1 MGQYVIKTL
10 DYCAEKGLQLQW
22 EKDFAISVNALGNEV
37 TIRANKSG
45 LISLARHLLTLAQDS
60 VPKHSHIHPDEYN
73 SLEGGLGGTYK
84 PKRYRAI
91 KINFYAKGRRQ

>member
-10 DYCAEKGLQLQW
+10 DYCTEKGLQLQW
-22 EKDFAISVNALGNEV
+22 EKGFAISVNAPGNEV

-60 VPKHSHIHPDEYN
+60 TPKHSHIHLDEYN
-73 SLEGGLGGTYK
+73 SLEEGSAEL
-84 PKRYRAI
+84 I
-91 KINFYAKGRRQ
+91 LEKI

>member
-22 EKDFAISVNALGNEV
+22 EKDFAISVDALGNEV

-45 LISLARHLLTLAQDS
+45 LISLTRHLLTLAQDS
-60 VPKHSHIHPDEYN
+60 TLKHSHIHLDEYN
-73 SLEGGLGGTYK
+73 SLENGSAEL
-84 PKRYRAI
+84 I
-91 KINFYAKGRRQ
+91 LEKI

>member
-22 EKDFAISVNALGNEV
+22 EKDFVISVDALGNEV

-60 VPKHSHIHPDEYN
+60 VPKHSHIHLDEYN
-73 SLEGGLGGTYK
+73 SLEDGSAEL
-84 PKRYRAI
+84 I
-91 KINFYAKGRRQ
+91 LEKI

>member
-10 DYCAEKGLQLQW
+10 DYCTEKGLQLQW

-37 TIRANKSG
+37 AIRANKSG

-60 VPKHSHIHPDEYN
+60 APKHLHIHLDEYN
-73 SLEGGLGGTYK
+73 SLEDGSAEL
-84 PKRYRAI
+84 I
-91 KINFYAKGRRQ
+91 LEKI

>member
-1 MGQYVIKTL
+1 MGRYVIKTL

-22 EKDFAISVNALGNEV
+22 EKDFAISVNAPGNEV

-60 VPKHSHIHPDEYN
+60 APKHSHIHLDEYN
-73 SLEGGLGGTYK
+73 SLEEGSTEL
-84 PKRYRAI
+84 I
-91 KINFYAKGRRQ
+91 LEKI

>member
-22 EKDFAISVNALGNEV
+22 EKDFAISVNAPGNEV
-37 TIRANKSG
+37 TIKANKSG

-60 VPKHSHIHPDEYN
+60 VPKHSHIHLDEYN
-73 SLEGGLGGTYK
+73 SLEEGSAELIIQKDTE
-84 PKRYRAI
+84 R
-91 KINFYAKGRRQ
+91 